1 MTQAA
6 KPRRDVD
13 LFIAVAVGGV
23 IGALA
28 RHWVDVVFPTPADAW
43 PLATFII
50 NLSGAFILGLVIEAA
65 TAYAPDPGASNVA
78 RRLRPFLVTG
88 VLGGYTTFSTYMV
101 DAHGLAVANRGAL
114 AALYLFGSMAAGVAL
129 VIFGMILGK
138 AMFRGTRRSAEQAEA
153 DEEEIRL
160 TEDEA

>member
-1 MTQAA
+1 MTRAT
-6 KPRRDVD
+6 KPRRDLD
-13 LFIAVAVGGV
+13 LFIAVASGGV

-28 RHWVDVVFPTPADAW
+28 RHWVDLIFPTSSEAW

-50 NLSGAFILGLVIEAA
+50 NLTGAFILGLVIEAA
-65 TAYAPDPGASNVA
+65 TAFAPNPGASDVA

-101 DAHGLAVANRGAL
+101 DAHGLAVAGRGAL
-114 AALYLFGSMAAGVAL
+114 AGLYIFGSMAGGVVL
-129 VIFGMILGK
+129 VILGMVIGK
-138 AMFRGTRRSAEQAEA
+138 AIFAGARGAAGETEA